1 MSAGIALRGATL
13 ERITGTTVDGS
24 TVETPRYAPQLQ
36 HRICHLGVGGFH
48 RAHQALVLHRLLQQ
62 GLAEGWGLCGI
73 GLRAAD
79 RAMHEALQSQDGL
92 YSLWELEGDARRV
105 TVVGSIM
112 DHLDASTD
120 SAAAVA
126 LLADAGT
133 RIVSL
138 TVTEAG
144 YCLDAAGAL
153 DAAHPDIVH
162 DLAHP
167 ARPRSAPGLLVAALA
182 ARHAAGLA
190 GFTAMSCD
198 NLVGNGHRLQSA
210 VLGLAAR
217 LDPALAQWIEAQASF
232 PCSMVDRITPAADAA
247 RSARLCA
254 DWGVDDRIPVVC
266 EPWLQWVMED
276 RFVAGR
282 PPFEQ
287 AGVVFSHEVER
298 YEDMKVG
305 LLNGGHS
312 AISHLGLLLGHTR
325 VHEALADPLV
335 RDWHLGYMREVA
347 ATLQPLPGVDY
358 GAYQASLAR
367 RFANAAIEDRLLRL
381 AMDSSTKFPQVL
393 LPPAIRRLQAGQP
406 VDRLATAIA
415 LWMVYLAGL
424 TQDPAGHD
432 AYVDHDRDGLVA
444 LAKTALAQKQADAF
458 LASKLP
464 LPPACAALFA
474 DTVTRQLRS
483 LLQRGPRDHI
493 RSLDP

>member
-1 MSAGIALRGATL
+1 MSARLSLRASEL
-13 ERITGTTVDGS
+13 ERIARTAVDG
-24 TVETPRYAPQLQ
+24 TAVDTPRYTRQMQ
-36 HRICHLGVGGFH
+36 KRICHLGVGGFH

-62 GLAEGWGLCGI
+62 GLADGWGLCGI

-79 RAMHEALQSQDGL
+79 RPMHQALQAQDGL
-92 YSLWELEGDARRV
+92 YSLWELEGDQRRV

-112 DHLDASTD
+112 DHLDASDD
-120 SAAAVA
+120 SRAAVA
-126 LLADAGT
+126 LLADADT
-133 RIVSL
+133 LIVSL

-144 YCLDAAGAL
+144 YCLDATGAL
-153 DAAHPDIVH
+153 DTLHPDIVH

-182 ARHAAGLA
+182 ARRAAGIG

-198 NLVGNGHRLQSA
+198 NLVGNGHRLRAA
-210 VLGLAAR
+210 VLGLATH
-217 LDPALAQWIEAQASF
+217 LDPSLVPWIQAQASF
-232 PCSMVDRITPAADAA
+232 PCSMVDRITPAADPA

-254 DWGVDDRIPVVC
+254 DWGLDDRIPVVC

-287 AGVVFSHEVER
+287 AGVVFSDEVER

-312 AISHLGLLLGHTR
+312 AISHLGLLLGYTR

-335 RDWHLGYMREVA
+335 RDWHLGYMQEVA
-347 ATLQPLPGVDY
+347 ATLQPLNRVDCHD
-358 GAYQASLAR
+358 YQASLAR

-393 LPPAIRRLQAGQP
+393 LPPTIRRLQAGQTL
-406 VDRLATAIA
+406 DHLATAIA
-415 LWMVYLAGL
+415 LWIVYLAGL
-424 TQDPAGHD
+424 AQDPAQRRE
-432 AYVDHDRDGLVA
+432 YVDHDSDGLIA
-444 LAKTALAQKQADAF
+444 LAVAATASRQADAF
-458 LASKLP
+458 LASKLS
-464 LPPACAALFA
+464 LPPALATPFA
-474 DTVTRQLRS
+474 DAVTRQLRS
-483 LLQRGPRDHI
+483 LLQRTPRDHI
-493 RSLDP
+493 RSLAQ

>member
-1 MSAGIALRGATL
+1 MSAVPSLRAATL
-13 ERITGTTVDGS
+13 EQVAGATVDGAA
-24 TVETPRYAPQLQ
+24 VDTPRYARQLRQ
-36 HRICHLGVGGFH
+36 RICHLGVGGFH

-62 GLAEGWGLCGI
+62 GLADGWGICGI

-79 RAMHEALQSQDGL
+79 RAMHDALQAQDGL
-92 YSLWELEGDARRV
+92 YSLWELEGEQRRV

-112 DHLDASTD
+112 DHLDASDD
-120 SAAAVA
+120 SRPAVA
-126 LLADAGT
+126 LLADADT

-153 DAAHPDIVH
+153 DTLHPDIVH

-167 ARPRSAPGLLVAALA
+167 TRPRSAPGLLVSALA
-182 ARHAAGLA
+182 ARRAAGIG

-198 NLVGNGHRLQSA
+198 NLVGNGHRLQAA

-217 LDPALAQWIEAQASF
+217 LDPSLAQWIGAQASF
-232 PCSMVDRITPAADAA
+232 PCSMVDRITPATDPA

-254 DWGVDDRIPVVC
+254 DWGVDDRILVVC

-287 AGVVFSHEVER
+287 AGVVFSDAVER

-312 AISHLGLLLGHTR
+312 ALSHLGLLLGYTR
-325 VHEALADPLV
+325 VHEALADPLL

-347 ATLQPLPGVDY
+347 ATLQPLTGVDY
-358 GAYQASLAR
+358 RAYQASLAQ

-406 VDRLATAIA
+406 VDHLATAIA
-415 LWMVYLAGL
+415 LWIVYLAGL
-424 TQDPAGHD
+424 TRDPAQRSG
-432 AYVDHDRDGLVA
+432 YIDHDREGLIT
-444 LAKTALAQKQADAF
+444 LATAAVMAEQADAF

-464 LPPACAALFA
+464 LPPAEAVPFA
-474 DTVTRQLRS
+474 NAVTRQLRS
-483 LLQRGPRDHI
+483 LLQRSPRDHI
-493 RSLDP
+493 RSLAQ

>member
-1 MSAGIALRGATL
+1 MSAGLPLRNATL
-13 ERITGTTVDGS
+13 ERVAQITVDGAA
-24 TVETPRYAPQLQ
+24 VDTPRYARQMSQ
-36 HRICHLGVGGFH
+36 RICHLGVGGFH

-62 GLAEGWGLCGI
+62 GLADGWGICGI

-79 RAMHEALQSQDGL
+79 RPMHQALQAQDGL
-92 YSLWELEGDARRV
+92 YSLWELEGNQRRV

-112 DHLDASTD
+112 DHLDASDD
-120 SAAAVA
+120 SRAAVA
-126 LLADAGT
+126 LLADANT
-133 RIVSL
+133 FIVSL

-153 DAAHPDIVH
+153 DTLHPDIIH
-162 DLAHP
+162 DLVQP
-167 ARPRSAPGLLVAALA
+167 ARPRSAPGLLVAALS
-182 ARHAAGLA
+182 ARRAAGIG

-198 NLVGNGHRLQSA
+198 NLVGNGHRLQAA

-217 LDPALAQWIEAQASF
+217 LDPALAQWIGAEASF
-232 PCSMVDRITPAADAA
+232 PCSMVDRITPAADPA

-276 RFVAGR
+276 RFIAGR

-287 AGVVFSHEVER
+287 DGVVFSDAVER

-312 AISHLGLLLGHTR
+312 ALSHLGLLLGYTR

-335 RDWHLGYMREVA
+335 RDWHLGYMQEVA
-347 ATLQPLPGVDY
+347 ATLQPLGGVDY
-358 GAYQASLAR
+358 RAYQASLAQ

-393 LPPAIRRLQAGQP
+393 LPPTIRRLQAGQP
-406 VDRLATAIA
+406 IDHLATAIA
-415 LWMVYLAGL
+415 LWIVYLDAL
-424 TQDPAGHD
+424 AQDA
-432 AYVDHDRDGLVA
+432 AQRREYVDHDRDGLIA
-444 LAKTALAQKQADAF
+444 LAVAAVASRQADTF
-458 LASKLP
+458 LASKLS
-464 LPPACAALFA
+464 LPPTLATPFA
-474 DTVTRQLRS
+474 DAVTQQLRS
-483 LLQRGPRDHI
+483 LLQCTPRDHI
-493 RSLDP
+493 RSLAQ